1 MSGEN
6 MNANNQTIHGLIDQ
20 HAQQHP
26 EAIFLIDAGT
36 KQSIDFATLQAD
48 VLALGQIFQQHH
60 LQPADK
66 VGFLLD
72 NSYASALIFLA
83 TMYHGL
89 VVVPINVVAGE
100 SQVDFA
106 LAHSECQ
113 LLFVSEVY
121 DTKFQHLAAKHNID
135 CIMFNDYWQWLVSL
149 RCMTP
154 VDSALHAPTAT
165 SACLLIY
172 TTGTTGIPKG
182 VLLNHA
188 NVIAGG
194 KHTAL
199 AHAITVKDRAL
210 CVLPLY
216 HINGEI
222 VTIIAPLVSMS
233 SVVMLGKFS
242 VTRFWQTLTEYHCT
256 WFSVVPTIIS
266 YLLNDGAKS
275 KDLDSSAIRF
285 GRSASAPLPPEVH
298 KKFEESFGVAIIETM
313 GLSET
318 TAQMLS
324 NPLDQRKIGS
334 AGIAVGNT
342 VRIVDDNGDIVPS
355 NTEGELIVKGDNVIT
370 SYYKN
375 PEATKNS
382 FTPDGW
388 LLTGDLG
395 IQDEDGFFFIT
406 GRKKELIIKGGENIA
421 PREIDDLLY
430 QHEGILEVAAFA
442 IADENYGEEIA
453 VCVLPKKNHAVSE
466 NNIKQL
472 CTQTLGAYKTP
483 KKVFIVD
490 EPLPKGS
497 SGKILR
503 LHIAKQYAK

>member
-1 MSGEN
+1 MSGKN
-6 MNANNQTIHGLIDQ
+6 MNANNQTINGFIDYY
-20 HAQQHP
+20 AQQHP
-26 EAIFLIDAGT
+26 ETVFLIDAVIQ
-36 KQSIDFATLQAD
+36 QSIDFSRLQTD
-48 VLALGQIFQQHH
+48 ILAIGALFKQHH

-100 SQVDFA
+100 PQVDFA
-106 LAHSECQ
+106 LEHSECQ
-113 LLFVSEVY
+113 LLFLSETY
-121 DTKFQHLAAKHNID
+121 ETQFQQIIAKYGID
-135 CIMFNDYWQWLVSL
+135 CIVFSDYQQWLISL
-149 RCMTP
+149 SHHTS
-154 VDSALHAPTAT
+154 VDSALHSPSAP
-165 SACLLIY
+165 SPCLLIY
-172 TTGTTGIPKG
+172 TTGTTGVPKG
-182 VLLNHA
+182 VLLSHK

-194 KHTAL
+194 NNTVL
-199 AHAITVKDRAL
+199 AHAITPTDRAL

-242 VTRFWQTLTEYHCT
+242 VTKFWRTLTEYHCT

-266 YLLNDGAKS
+266 YLLNDARS
-275 KDLDSSAIRF
+275 EDLDVSGIRF

-298 KKFEESFGVAIIETM
+298 TKFEDNFGVSIIETM

-318 TAQMLS
+318 SAQILS
-324 NPLDQRKIGS
+324 NPLDQRKVGS
-334 AGIAVGNT
+334 AGIPFGNA
-342 VRIVDDNGDIVPS
+342 VRIMDDKGNFLPP
-355 NTEGELIVKGDNVIT
+355 NTEGELVVKGDNVIT

-375 PEATKNS
+375 PEATNNS

-421 PREIDDLLY
+421 PREIDDRLY
-430 QHEGILEVAAFA
+430 QHDSILEAAAFA
-442 IADENYGEEIA
+442 IADTNYGEEIA
-453 VCVLPKKNHAVSE
+453 ACVLLKQAHSVSE
-466 NNIKQL
+466 EEIKQF
-472 CTQTLGAYKTP
+472 CKQTLGAYKTP
-483 KKVFIVD
+483 KKVFITD
-490 EPLPKGS
+490 TPLPKGS

-503 LHIAKQYAK
+503 LRIAKQYYAD